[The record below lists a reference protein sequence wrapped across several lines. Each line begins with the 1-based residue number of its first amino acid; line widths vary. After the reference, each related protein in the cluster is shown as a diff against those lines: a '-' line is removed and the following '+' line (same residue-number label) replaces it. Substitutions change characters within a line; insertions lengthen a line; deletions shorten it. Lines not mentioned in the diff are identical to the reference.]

1 MKTINKIF
9 TTFGILCLITNTLQA
24 QSGYYSTTK
33 IFYQEGYTYQC
44 DVLSSGLVDLY
55 NKNNQYTN
63 ERYQNKDGSQVS
75 SDVLLGNVNLIEKD
89 GWTRKK
95 CDEIANKHF
104 SNEDRK
110 RVGNKEYQI
119 VMTVDTST
127 GKVIGVL
134 FNFHKDR
141 AFATI
146 PVSTYRKIELDLKNS
161 VWFTPTAEGR
171 KLKFI
176 KRGWMQKVKP

>member
-1 MKTINKIF
+1 MKTIYLSILLGLLFGVSSTLTAQTHYYN
-9 TTFGILCLITNTLQA
+9 TPQTFIE
-24 QSGYYSTTK
+24 K
-33 IFYQEGYTYQC
+33 EYTYQC
-44 DVLSSGLVDLY
+44 DVLSSNLVDLY
-55 NKNNQYTN
+55 NKNNPYTH

-75 SDVLLGNVNLIEKD
+75 SDVLLGRIALIEKD
-89 GWTRKK
+89 GWTRQK

-104 SNEDRK
+104 SNQERQ
-110 RVGNKEYQI
+110 RVGSKEYQVI
-119 VMTVDTST
+119 MTIDTTT
-127 GKVIGVL
+127 GKIIGVL

-141 AFATI
+141 EFATI